1 MGLYDYSLE
10 PEFKLAA
17 PRRVSFTKSALLL
30 RAFLIVALLVSIILT
45 PIYALKDIH
54 HLGYLISNCR
64 PVQGEITGRTT
75 KIEKLYTA
83 YYLTF
88 SYAVHGRSFDGVER
102 VPEEDYEMNSKGS
115 PITLAYL
122 PQNPTVHFIG
132 TITGDTMRVGITNW
146 IGRALVIVGFFA
158 VFALGN
164 ELGLRN
170 QWNLLR
176 CGKTARASVI
186 SMWARRGNW
195 GPSASSIS
203 YRMTCHFWTGQEE
216 ISKQFIVTGSIY
228 EQVHVG
234 DHVTIVFDKRN
245 PQNCLPYK
253 AFSDVFLKI
262 KSC

>member
-102 VPEEDYEMNSKGS
+102 VPEEDYEMNSKGA

-158 VFALGN
+158 VFGAAQSVEPSALREDGPRFCHLHVG
-164 ELGLRN
+164 ETRQLGTQRQLD
-170 QWNLLR
+170 LLPYDLPLLDR
-176 CGKTARASVI
+176 TGGDLQTVHCDRIDLRASP
-186 SMWARRGNW
+186 RGR
-195 GPSASSIS
+195 S
-203 YRMTCHFWTGQEE
+203 CHDSLRQAQ
-216 ISKQFIVTGSIY
+216 SPK
-228 EQVHVG
+228 
-234 DHVTIVFDKRN
+234 
-245 PQNCLPYK
+245 LP
-253 AFSDVFLKI
+253 AL
-262 KSC
+262 